1 MSVVTRKLGYVLI
14 SCLVTVS
21 MQVVAADVD
30 EAPLGE
36 VVERHLSADVPPMQ
50 WVQDPE
56 RIEEELGD
64 SFEVRETLGD
74 ELETI
79 KLSGLVPSI
88 HFESGVAKIPGSTV
102 VSLGEILERMRDR
115 MNVRLHL
122 IGHAD
127 NRPLSPAL
135 QEIYGDNAGL
145 SRERAG
151 QVAEHFQTSLGLPPE
166 AISYEWAGDLDPV
179 ASNLTEAGR
188 ALNRRVEVEVWY
200 DESKDK
206 LTLEEVLVPHEISR
220 IKVCRME
227 TVCKLRYVDGHA
239 RRARVQNLIAP
250 LGYEAE
256 TIEVDGRFIES
267 VRQGFENLSDKQNVI
282 VKFVGYSDDMPLAG
296 RTARIYGDHVG
307 LSKARARR
315 VALAVQ
321 DELELP
327 TSVIQSDGRGS
338 ERPIGSNDTE
348 RGRALNRRVEVEF
361 WYDGRRNAHEGLRS
375 TLGPHSG
382 HQFRRRPAGITC
394 GLLRCAGARAC
405 RRI

>member
-166 AISYEWAGDLDPV
+166 AISY
-179 ASNLTEAGR
+179 
-188 ALNRRVEVEVWY
+188 AL
-200 DESKDK
+200 S
-206 LTLEEVLVPHEISR
+206 H
-220 IKVCRME
+220 
-227 TVCKLRYVDGHA
+227 
-239 RRARVQNLIAP
+239 
-250 LGYEAE
+250 
-256 TIEVDGRFIES
+256 
-267 VRQGFENLSDKQNVI
+267 
-282 VKFVGYSDDMPLAG
+282 
-296 RTARIYGDHVG
+296 RT
-307 LSKARARR
+307 
-315 VALAVQ
+315 
-321 DELELP
+321 
-327 TSVIQSDGRGS
+327 
-338 ERPIGSNDTE
+338 
-348 RGRALNRRVEVEF
+348 
-361 WYDGRRNAHEGLRS
+361 
-375 TLGPHSG
+375 
-382 HQFRRRPAGITC
+382 
-394 GLLRCAGARAC
+394 
-405 RRI
+405 